1 MQRKGLL
8 NNSQLSIE
16 EENPRITRLMDL
28 FTIPVLPSPR
38 VRHDQGQIISSH
50 SSLISVE
57 YTQYII
63 EQRSEKET
71 KEEVAWRRRDEND
84 KDWEACNW

>member
-1 MQRKGLL
+1 MLMQRKGLL

-16 EENPRITRLMDL
+16 EENPNITRLMDL

-63 EQRSEKET
+63 EQRSEKEA
-71 KEEVAWRRRDEND
+71 KEEVA
-84 KDWEACNW
+84 